1 MIGYQHVATN
11 RACQVLWKDIQPG
24 WYSDLA
30 MLSQHAEYQH
40 FAAFQRDLTICQ
52 VVWHI
57 SVDLEPWSRVPIE
70 RHGRPRPCEW
80 THDSGEDERQRTFRR
95 QHGTRATLWKCSV
108 IWGDFRRER
117 YVLWWFQDES
127 ESIPLCSN
135 LRFVSK
141 KRILLTNFTQMFQCN
156 RF

>member
-11 RACQVLWKDIQPG
+11 RACQVLWKHTTWLVFWPRYAVATRWISAFRG
-24 WYSDLA
+24 
-30 MLSQHAEYQH
+30 LSERSNYLPSS
-40 FAAFQRDLTICQ
+40 LTYFRGF
-52 VVWHI
+52 
-57 SVDLEPWSRVPIE
+57 EPLGRVPIE
-70 RHGRPRPCEW
+70 RHGRPRPCERGP
-80 THDSGEDERQRTFRR
+80 TIVGRMSTSEPFD
-95 QHGTRATLWKCSV
+95 GTRDQ
-108 IWGDFRRER
+108 GDAMKMFCNLRRLSTR
-117 YVLWWFQDES
+117 KVCFWWFQDES